1 VLSRQ
6 VGVGGAA
13 MLGLGSILGTG
24 VFVSLG
30 LAAGLAGPAVVVAV
44 PIAAGLALCNAM
56 SSAQLAAAHP
66 VSGGTYEYGYRLL
79 SPALGFSAGWMFLL
93 AKSASAATAALGL
106 AGYVLAGTG
115 LGGEPMRLAVALL
128 AVGVLT
134 VLVLTGLRRSSG
146 VNVVVVSVTVAALL
160 GFVGAGLA
168 AAWEQGG
175 RHFAGFFR
183 APAGE
188 GGLAGLLKAT
198 ALMFVAYTGYGRVA
212 TLGEEIE
219 HPGRNIPRAIL
230 VTVGISA
237 LLYLGVAAIGV
248 GAVGAPAFAAATK
261 AQAAPLQVIAR
272 HFGDGGLFVAATG
285 LVAVGAIAAML
296 GVLLNLILGL
306 SRVVLAMSRRED
318 LPSRLSFLTAGRTPA
333 AAILLTAGVIG
344 ALVCVGRVELT
355 WSFSALTVLIYYGL
369 TNLAALR
376 LPREA
381 RRYPRGFAWAGLIG
395 CLGLAVW
402 IGPIYWMVGG
412 GLLALG
418 LGGRGVARWR
428 SGGER

>member
-1 VLSRQ
+1 
-6 VGVGGAA
+6 
-13 MLGLGSILGTG
+13 M
-24 VFVSLG
+24 
-30 LAAGLAGPAVVVAV
+30 
-44 PIAAGLALCNAM
+44 
-56 SSAQLAAAHP
+56 
-66 VSGGTYEYGYRLL
+66 
-79 SPALGFSAGWMFLL
+79 
-93 AKSASAATAALGL
+93 
-106 AGYVLAGTG
+106 
-115 LGGEPMRLAVALL
+115 

-168 AAWEQGG
+168 AAWAQGG
-175 RHFAGFFR
+175 SHFAGFFR

-198 ALMFVAYTGYGRVA
+198 ALTFVAYTGYGRVA

-285 LVAVGAIAAML
+285 LVAVGANTAML

-306 SRVVLAMSRRED
+306 SRVVLAMSRRGD

-395 CLGLAVW
+395 CLALAVW

-418 LGGRGVARWR
+418 LVGHGVARWR